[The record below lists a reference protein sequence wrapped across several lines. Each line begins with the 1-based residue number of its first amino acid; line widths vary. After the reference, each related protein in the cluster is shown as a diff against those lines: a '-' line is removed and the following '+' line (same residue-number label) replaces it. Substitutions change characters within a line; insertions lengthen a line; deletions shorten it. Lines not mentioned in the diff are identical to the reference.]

1 MLLSV
6 RVADPPIKGLRAK
19 WGKKLTRNGKKPDI
33 EPPVLYKKIVFC
45 MFCILLFWGIS
56 SYMIIGDYL
65 TIPVKRSLPEWNILD
80 DVIEKYHNIGVKK
93 DFWVISVGDSKIS
106 NIENYIIFVLMG
118 FGFLRV
124 IDLLFYM
131 KKYNNF

>member
-1 MLLSV
+1 
-6 RVADPPIKGLRAK
+6 
-19 WGKKLTRNGKKPDI
+19 
-33 EPPVLYKKIVFC
+33 
-45 MFCILLFWGIS
+45 
-56 SYMIIGDYL
+56 MIIGDYL